1 MWLGIG
7 ITLTVV
13 LLITMLIAICEV
25 WCKIESIEDE
35 IKSIKQ
41 LIKVNALLG
50 ELENTEKAIEQ
61 FLNNIEN
68 DEQ

>member
-13 LLITMLIAICEV
+13 LLITILIAICEV
-25 WCKIESIEDE
+25 WCKIESLEDE

-41 LIKVNALLG
+41 QIKIQALLV
-50 ELENTEKAIEQ
+50 ELDKADKALEQ
-61 FLNNIEN
+61 FISNAE
-68 DEQ
+68 DKEQ

>member
-13 LLITMLIAICEV
+13 LLITMLIAVCEV
-25 WCKIESIEDE
+25 WCKIESLEDE

-41 LIKVNALLG
+41 LIKVNALLV
-50 ELENTEKAIEQ
+50 ELEDTEKAIEQ
-61 FLNNIEN
+61 FISNAEN
-68 DEQ
+68 DGQ